1 MKNYQ
6 LIEDYFVKLHQ
17 NYGISELSYKDKRLE
32 IDERNIKNLVFLS
45 EDFKDEFDNL
55 LDHCSMIYHEVG
67 KSFSIKIRK
76 DINNHFMVNL
86 YRN

>member
-32 IDERNIKNLVFLS
+32 IDEHNIKNLFFYLRILMMS
-45 EDFKDEFDNL
+45 L
-55 LDHCSMIYHEVG
+55 IIY
-67 KSFSIKIRK
+67 
-76 DINNHFMVNL
+76 
-86 YRN
+86 